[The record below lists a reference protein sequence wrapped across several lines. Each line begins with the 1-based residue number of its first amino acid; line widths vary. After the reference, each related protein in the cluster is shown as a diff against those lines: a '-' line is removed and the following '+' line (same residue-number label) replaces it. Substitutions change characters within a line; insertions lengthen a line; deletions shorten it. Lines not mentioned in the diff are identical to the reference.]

1 MGFEFKDTKYRSAK
15 VLNGITQGGP
25 RAHLKGLGVVAEEFG
40 KPFIGVVNCY
50 NEMHPG
56 HIHFDRLGSVVRDGI
71 YEAGGIPFVFHTI
84 GICDSFAQ
92 GHSGMRYTLPSRE
105 IIADSIE
112 VTVEAQQLDGLVFLC
127 GCDKSVPAMLMAM
140 VRLNIPSIIVT
151 GGPMLPGRY
160 KGQQYATYELK
171 EASGLLKRG
180 VIDEPEFFAM
190 EDELSPGPGS
200 CAMMGTANSMSVAAE
215 AMGFTLPG
223 SATSHAVQGKKLR
236 IAKQSGRKI
245 LELVEMKLKPRD
257 ILTQEMLE
265 TCVRVVMS
273 VGGSTNSALHLPAIA
288 FEANLK
294 LGLDD
299 IDRLSS
305 STPYLVKIKPSGNH
319 TLLDFDD
326 AGGVPALLREMASL
340 VNLDQLTVSG
350 ATFRE
355 NLAGFPNSNKSVIR
369 TIEDSYS
376 LYSSLAVLKG
386 NLAPNGCVIKQTG
399 VSKTMR
405 FHTGPA
411 RCYNSEEAATHAI
424 LEGEVHNGDVIVIRF
439 EGPKG
444 GPGMREMLTATSALM
459 GMGLGEAV
467 ALITD
472 GRFSGSTHG
481 PCVGHISPEAGAGG
495 PLAVV
500 QDGDL
505 ITIDIDKHLLELHLG
520 DQEIIERLMT
530 HTFQSKEVHGYLARY
545 VRMVS
550 SADEGA
556 VLKA

>member
-1 MGFEFKDTKYRSAK
+1 MGFEFKDPKYRSAK

-25 RAHLKGLGVVAEEFG
+25 RAHLKGLGVVTEEFG

-56 HIHFDRLGSVVRDGI
+56 HIHFDRLGSVVRDGV
-71 YEAGGIPFVFHTI
+71 YEAGGKPFVFHTI

-92 GHSGMRYTLPSRE
+92 GHSGMCYTLPSRE
-105 IIADSIE
+105 VIADSIE
-112 VTVEAQQLDGLVFLC
+112 VTVEAQHLDGLVFIC
-127 GCDKSVPAMLMAM
+127 GCDKSVPGMLMAM
-140 VRLNIPSIIVT
+140 VRLNIPSIMVT

-160 KGQQYATYELK
+160 KGRQYATYELK
-171 EASGLLKRG
+171 EAAGLLKRG
-180 VIDEPEFFAM
+180 LIDESEFFAL

-200 CAMMGTANSMSVAAE
+200 CAMMGTANSMSISAE

-223 SATSHAVQGKKLR
+223 SATAHAVQGKKLR

-245 LELVEMKLKPRD
+245 MELVEKNLKPLD

-273 VGGSTNSALHLPAIA
+273 AGGSTNSALHLPAIA
-288 FEANLK
+288 HEAGLNLK
-294 LGLDD
+294 PDD

-305 STPYLVKIKPSGNH
+305 STPYLVKVKPSGSH

-340 VNLDQLTVSG
+340 INLEQLTVSG
-350 ATFRE
+350 TTFQE
-355 NLAGFPNSNKSVIR
+355 NIASYPNHNPSVIR
-369 TIEDSYS
+369 TIDKAYS
-376 LYSSLAVLKG
+376 SFSSLAVLKG
-386 NLAPNGCVIKQTG
+386 NLAPNGCVVKQTG
-399 VSKTMR
+399 VSDKMR
-405 FHTGPA
+405 THTGPA
-411 RCYNSEEAATHAI
+411 RCFNNEEAATHAI
-424 LEGEVHNGDVIVIRF
+424 LEGEIRSGDVIVIRF

-459 GMGLGEAV
+459 GMGLGESV

-472 GRFSGSTHG
+472 GRFSGATHG
-481 PCVGHISPEAGAGG
+481 PCIGHISPEARAGG
-495 PLAVV
+495 PLAIV
-500 QDGDL
+500 QDGDM
-505 ITIDIDKHLLELHLG
+505 ITIDIDKRLLKLDLEDL
-520 DQEIIERLMT
+520 EISERLKT
-530 HTFQSKEVHGYLARY
+530 CAIEPKELRGYLARY
-545 VRMVS
+545 VRQVS

-556 VLKA
+556 ILKV